1 MKKVT
6 NAVLWQFAVGQLG
19 WSLLSGIVVNWV
31 VFFYMPD
38 PSELEIGQ
46 KIFVTQAPVFLG
58 LTVIGCITALCRL
71 FDAVT
76 DPYIASKSD
85 RCKHKDGRRIPFMR
99 AIAIPFAAV
108 TSLVFVSPFGG
119 ESWGNNIFLLV
130 MMLLFYLFMTIYC
143 TPFNALLPELGR
155 APEDQINVSTYISVT
170 FIVGTAISYLIPNIA
185 GFFRESLGYANSF
198 RVTVGILSAVA
209 AVCML
214 VPVLTIKENDYADT
228 TPSDTPAFKSL
239 AKTFSNGE
247 FRKFVYSDIL
257 YWIALTMFQTGLPFY
272 ITTLMGLGSD
282 KSFLLFAIMTAMSLV
297 FYAPV
302 NILAKKMGKKKLV
315 MGAFVFFSLVFLF
328 TSFAGKLGMSGMV
341 NGVLVAV
348 FASVPMAVL
357 GILPQAM
364 VADVAQADGIKTGE
378 SREGMF
384 FAARTFAMKLGQAL
398 AMLIFTSLK
407 GMGENGF
414 GLRVSAA
421 AAAVLCLAG
430 GLVLGLYNEKTVK
443 SIIDSGKSE

>member
-31 VFFYMPD
+31 VFFYMPES
-38 PSELEIGQ
+38 SELELGQ

-58 LTVIGCITALCRL
+58 LTVIGCITALCRI

-108 TSLVFVSPFGG
+108 TTLVFVSPFGA
-119 ESWGNNIFLLV
+119 ESAENNVFLLV

-143 TPFNALLPELGR
+143 TPFNALLPELGKDPKAR
-155 APEDQINVSTYISVT
+155 INVSTYISVT

-209 AVCML
+209 AVCMF
-214 VPVLTIKENDYADT
+214 VPVLTIKEKDYADT

-239 AKTFSNGE
+239 VKTFSNGE

-328 TSFAGKLGMSGMV
+328 TTFAGKLGMSGMV

-348 FASVPMAVL
+348 FASIPMAVL
-357 GILPQAM
+357 GILPQAI

-421 AAAVLCLAG
+421 SAAVLCLAG
-430 GLVLGLYNEKTVK
+430 GLVLGLYNEKAVK